1 MKSLCLLAIL
11 SVSSFSAQAALTIDQ
26 WQTPKGAKVLYAYA
40 PELPMVDV
48 RMVFDAGSARDGD
61 KKGVAHLTSELI
73 GMGDAQ
79 RDEEVFAAESEALG
93 VSFSTQSLKDMAV
106 VSLRSLTRPEILT
119 PTLAMIRT
127 AISQPSFSD
136 AVLAREKGNLLTAL
150 LAKQQSAGALASDR
164 FWQRLYGS
172 HPYATPAEGREDTV
186 KAMTSADLK
195 AFYQRYYL
203 ANNATV
209 AIVGAVTKAQAQAIA
224 EQLADAL
231 PVGDKVAALPNVTAP
246 PAGLESIEFASTQT
260 QILLG
265 QLSVTR
271 QDKDYVALYL
281 ANHILGGSGFASRL
295 MEEVREKRGLVYGVG
310 SSLLPMHQTGPWF
323 VSLKT
328 ANANTSEA
336 LKVVQETVMGL
347 LKDIPQAELDEH
359 KDNIIGG
366 FALETDSNKDIVAY
380 LAMMGFYDLP
390 NDWLATFPD
399 KVRAIDRDTLMKVVQ
414 AHLKPERWT
423 GVVLGKPSKT
433 DAPVQTLTAPVAGGR
448 H

>member
-1 MKSLCLLAIL
+1 MVAVHSL
-11 SVSSFSAQAALTIDQ
+11 SAQAVLTIEQ

-93 VSFSTQSLKDMAV
+93 VSFSTQSLKDMAL
-106 VSLRSLTRPEILT
+106 VSLRSVTRPEILT
-119 PTLAMIRT
+119 PALAMIRT
-127 AISQPSFSD
+127 AISQPRFSNKI
-136 AVLAREKGNLLTAL
+136 LKREKSNLLTRL
-150 LAKQQSAGALASDR
+150 LAKKQSPAAIASDR

-172 HPYATPAEGREDTV
+172 HPYATPAQGLETTV
-186 KAMTSADLK
+186 KAIRVADLT

-209 AIVGAVTKAQAQAIA
+209 AIVGAVSKAQAQAIA
-224 EQLADAL
+224 EQLADAF
-231 PVGDKVAALPNVTAP
+231 PVGDKVAALPKVTQP
-246 PAGLESIEFASTQT
+246 ETGLEHIEFASTQT

-265 QLSVTR
+265 QLGVTR
-271 QDKDYVALYL
+271 DDKDYVALYL

-295 MEEVREKRGLVYGVG
+295 MEEVREKRALVYGVG

-328 ANANTSEA
+328 ANANASEA
-336 LKVVQETVMGL
+336 LRVVQETVMGL
-347 LKDIPQAELDEH
+347 LKDIPQTELDEH

-390 NDWLATFPD
+390 NDWLVTFPD

-414 AHLKPERWT
+414 FHLKPERWT
-423 GVVLGKPSKT
+423 GVVLGKPVAAG
-433 DAPVQTLTAPVAGGR
+433 APVQTLTVPVVGG
-448 H
+448 HH

>member
-1 MKSLCLLAIL
+1 
-11 SVSSFSAQAALTIDQ
+11 
-26 WQTPKGAKVLYAYA
+26 
-40 PELPMVDV
+40 
-48 RMVFDAGSARDGD
+48 
-61 KKGVAHLTSELI
+61 
-73 GMGDAQ
+73 
-79 RDEEVFAAESEALG
+79 
-93 VSFSTQSLKDMAV
+93 
-106 VSLRSLTRPEILT
+106 
-119 PTLAMIRT
+119 
-127 AISQPSFSD
+127 
-136 AVLAREKGNLLTAL
+136 
-150 LAKQQSAGALASDR
+150 
-164 FWQRLYGS
+164 
-172 HPYATPAEGREDTV
+172 
-186 KAMTSADLK
+186 
-195 AFYQRYYL
+195 
-203 ANNATV
+203 
-209 AIVGAVTKAQAQAIA
+209 
-224 EQLADAL
+224 
-231 PVGDKVAALPNVTAP
+231 
-246 PAGLESIEFASTQT
+246 
-260 QILLG
+260 LG
-265 QLSVTR
+265 QLGVTR

-380 LAMMGFYDLP
+380 LAMMGFYSLP

-423 GVVLGKPSKT
+423 GVVLGKPSKA
-433 DAPVQTLTAPVAGGR
+433 DAPVQTLAAPVAGG
-448 H
+448 HH

>member
-1 MKSLCLLAIL
+1 MKRLFILAVVAVHSL
-11 SVSSFSAQAALTIDQ
+11 SAQAALTIDQ

-61 KKGVAHLTSELI
+61 QKGVAHLTSELI

-93 VSFSTQSLKDMAV
+93 VNFSTQSLKDMAL
-106 VSLRSLTRPEILT
+106 VSLRSVTRPEILM
-119 PTLAMIRT
+119 PALAMIRT
-127 AISQPSFSD
+127 AISQPRFSD
-136 AVLAREKGNLLTAL
+136 EILAREKSNLLTRL
-150 LAKQQSAGALASDR
+150 LAKKQSPAAIASDR

-172 HPYATPAEGREDTV
+172 HPYATPAEGLETTV
-186 KAMTSADLK
+186 KALTVADLK

-203 ANNATV
+203 ANNATI
-209 AIVGAVTKAQAQAIA
+209 AIVGQVTKAQAQAIA
-224 EQLADAL
+224 EQLADAF
-231 PVGDKVAALPNVTAP
+231 PVGKQVEALPNVNQP
-246 PAGLESIEFASTQT
+246 PVGLENIDFASTQT

-265 QLSVTR
+265 QMGVSR

-347 LKDIPQAELDEH
+347 LKDIPQTELDEH

-399 KVRAIDRDTLMKVVQ
+399 KVRAIDRDTLMKIVQ
-414 AHLKPERWT
+414 SHLKPERWT
-423 GVVLGKPSKT
+423 GVVLGKPVAAG
-433 DAPVQTLTAPVAGGR
+433 APVQTLTVPVTGG
-448 H
+448 HH